1 MGCFIGNPDKSEKIE
16 FSGDLNNFVSA
27 HKYELFSPNKE
38 VLDLIVNSMVP
49 EENRFP
55 IGKVRLTEC
64 RFSGKPQ
71 LEVDVKVSTKD
82 FLGTRTA
89 LFGKTRLGK
98 SSVVKLIAQG
108 TIETTDNAGQL
119 IFDING
125 EYANDNPQDDSNLS
139 KVPMLI
145 SVKFLLSAQ
154 GKEVMLM
161 FFENEFL

>member
-1 MGCFIGNPDKSEKIE
+1 MYIALLLFWKSDYIITAYELVKYCIGMFYHNPDKSEKIE

-64 RFSGKPQ
+64 RFTGKPQ
-71 LEVDVKVSTKD
+71 LEVDVKVSTRD

-98 SSVVKLIAQG
+98 S
-108 TIETTDNAGQL
+108 
-119 IFDING
+119 
-125 EYANDNPQDDSNLS
+125 
-139 KVPMLI
+139 
-145 SVKFLLSAQ
+145 
-154 GKEVMLM
+154 
-161 FFENEFL
+161 NE